1 MPFLNPTHSTS
12 TLKLVMKKSQ
22 QGFSMVEVL
31 ISILVMSFGLLGIG
45 GLMMSGVNN
54 STGSDLASRA
64 TQSANEMMD
73 AMRANSAANTPAS
86 STYLWPNWGASTTT
100 LIGGTTTADTDR
112 LQWLNTLRTSL
123 PGGDGIIQREQPL
136 DTGNNRYQIS
146 VSYRNCM
153 GTLNADQKASCANS
167 GTNSR
172 NTLIFKFKI

>member
-1 MPFLNPTHSTS
+1 
-12 TLKLVMKKSQ
+12 MKKSQ

-73 AMRANSAANTPAS
+73 AMRANSAANTSTS
-86 STYLWPNWGASTTT
+86 STYLWPNWSASTST
-100 LIGGTTTADTDR
+100 LTGGTTTADTDR

-123 PGGDGIIQREQPL
+123 PAGDGIIEREGL
-136 DTGNNRYQIS
+136 AADNRYKIS
-146 VSYRNCM
+146 VRYMNCM

-167 GTNSR
+167 GTNSK